1 MYLCGKIMPLGMS
14 LEYRLNIHLGK
25 ENADGITT
33 NSLALCNL
41 VLLTEI
47 PVLHGAEHM
56 INFKYLLN

>member
-1 MYLCGKIMPLGMS
+1 MPLGMS
-14 LEYRLNIHLGK
+14 LEYRLNIQLGK

-47 PVLHGAEHM
+47 LILHGAEHM